1 MILMTIFKKIKGRM
15 IVTIVAIIL
24 IIIIGITAGNRD
36 KITSLENLIGNIIT
50 PIQKVFYNSGES
62 VVGTVKS
69 IGSITQLKNEN
80 TSLKEENAKLKEQ
93 VRKYEDIISKTDY
106 LRNASIL
113 KEKTKYNLVEAQ
125 IIGKDPG
132 NWFDRFVIDKGS
144 KNGIKKGD
152 AVIQGIEVDGNTIEE
167 GLVGRVVEVGDDW
180 AKVISIIDKGSNL
193 SFNVIR
199 TQDGGIM
206 KGDFE
211 GNISGYL
218 FDTKADVVKGDKLL
232 TSGLGGIFIKGL
244 YIGEISEVTKNS
256 DDLLVNIE
264 VKPAVNFNKLQNV
277 FVIVGK

>member
-1 MILMTIFKKIKGRM
+1 M
-15 IVTIVAIIL
+15 TIVAIIL
-24 IIIIGITAGNRD
+24 IVIIGITASDRE
-36 KITSLENLIGNIIT
+36 KITSIENLIGSIIT
-50 PIQKVFYNSGES
+50 PIQKIFYNSSES

-80 TSLKEENAKLKEQ
+80 SSLKEENAKLKEQ
-93 VRKYEDIISKTDY
+93 VRNYEDIISKTDY
-106 LRNASIL
+106 LRNAAIL
-113 KEKTKYNLVEAQ
+113 KEKTKYNLVETQ
-125 IIGKDPG
+125 IIGKDPE

-144 KNGIKKGD
+144 KDGIKKGD

-167 GLVGRVVEVGDDW
+167 GLVGRVVEVGDNW
-180 AKVISIIDKGSNL
+180 AKVIAIIDEGSNL

-199 TQDGGIM
+199 TQDGGII

-264 VKPAVNFNKLQNV
+264 VKSAVNFNKLQNV
-277 FVIVGK
+277 FVIIGK

>member
-1 MILMTIFKKIKGRM
+1 M
-15 IVTIVAIIL
+15 TIVAIIL
-24 IIIIGITAGNRD
+24 IIIIGITANDRE
-36 KITSLENLIGNIIT
+36 KITSIENLIGSIIT
-50 PIQKVFYNSGES
+50 PIQKIFYNSSES

-80 TSLKEENAKLKEQ
+80 SSLKEENAKLKEQ
-93 VRKYEDIISKTDY
+93 VRNYEDIISKTDY
-106 LRNASIL
+106 LRNAAIL
-113 KEKTKYNLVEAQ
+113 KEKTKYNLVETQ
-125 IIGKDPG
+125 IIGKDPE

-144 KNGIKKGD
+144 KDGIKKGD

-167 GLVGRVVEVGDDW
+167 GLVGRVVEVGDNW
-180 AKVISIIDKGSNL
+180 AKVIAIIDEGSNL

-199 TQDGGIM
+199 TQDGGII

-264 VKPAVNFNKLQNV
+264 VKSAVNFNKLQNV
-277 FVIVGK
+277 FVIIGK